1 MTSMQHRDQVWMG
14 LDVHKD
20 SISAAILDDQDE
32 TPRIDG
38 VASDP
43 DAVRRL
49 IERVGGRERLRVC
62 YEAGPT
68 GYELH
73 RQLTGMGVHCQVI
86 APSLIPRAPGDRV
99 KTDRRD
105 AARLVRLFRSGNLV
119 AIRVPTPTEE
129 AVRDLC
135 RARADVVA
143 DLLRARQRLSKFLL
157 RHGRVY
163 RRGTAWTAT
172 HHQWLASVQFAEP
185 ALGETL
191 RHYRAILD
199 ERQADL
205 DAIERD
211 LRPWARRAPF
221 AEQVA
226 RLGCYRG
233 IAELGGLTL
242 ATEVC
247 DWRRFAS
254 APDFMSF
261 TGLTPSEHSS
271 GGSRWRGHITHAG
284 NEHLRTQLVES
295 AWAYRYPARIGT
307 DLRRRQA
314 DAGPDTRSRSWAAQ
328 RRLCGRFKQLSQR
341 KHVRTVVVTAVA
353 RELAGFLWAEMTA
366 PA

>member
-135 RARADVVA
+135 RARADVV
-143 DLLRARQRLSKFLL
+143 
-157 RHGRVY
+157 
-163 RRGTAWTAT
+163 
-172 HHQWLASVQFAEP
+172 
-185 ALGETL
+185 
-191 RHYRAILD
+191 
-199 ERQADL
+199 
-205 DAIERD
+205 
-211 LRPWARRAPF
+211 
-221 AEQVA
+221 
-226 RLGCYRG
+226 
-233 IAELGGLTL
+233 
-242 ATEVC
+242 
-247 DWRRFAS
+247 
-254 APDFMSF
+254 
-261 TGLTPSEHSS
+261 
-271 GGSRWRGHITHAG
+271 
-284 NEHLRTQLVES
+284 
-295 AWAYRYPARIGT
+295 
-307 DLRRRQA
+307 
-314 DAGPDTRSRSWAAQ
+314 
-328 RRLCGRFKQLSQR
+328 
-341 KHVRTVVVTAVA
+341 
-353 RELAGFLWAEMTA
+353 
-366 PA
+366 